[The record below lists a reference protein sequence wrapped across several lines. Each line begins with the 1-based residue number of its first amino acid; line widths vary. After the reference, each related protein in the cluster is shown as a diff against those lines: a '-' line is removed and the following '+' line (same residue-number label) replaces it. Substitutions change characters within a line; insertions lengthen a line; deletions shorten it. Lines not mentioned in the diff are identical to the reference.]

1 MAPNPWERRKPANA
15 ATTARTSPPNRPT
28 QQNRQQGGGNNDRRP
43 PGNNPPRNNGGDRG
57 NNPPMPSTWL
67 DAEQEPQSDNSAS
80 FVEYLRWM
88 RPYDDDKRQKNII
101 NGTKVQILDMAA
113 DEANYGQRLTKLTDR
128 TKLLAGKGNYFE
140 AQCSWRIRVGGHRGP
155 ESILLPAFDA
165 LGMPYI
171 PSSTLRG
178 VARTQAIR
186 EIMTEEGLNWK
197 EAEKRVA
204 PWFGSLEAKGSDRAG
219 KVVFFDAYPLP
230 KQPGLAV
237 DMANNIWKWDNN
249 QLQYSPNPNPFLSLK
264 EPSFLVGIRLASGCD
279 DPEILNRVK
288 KWLQAGLQ
296 AGIGS
301 QVNSGYGQ
309 MLVAGAGKS
318 GDEFFQVKFALE
330 GQLIHGQQ
338 KFTQWNWNDKS
349 DNERN
354 HKWEMRGKA
363 EAEVR
368 AIAFKSMLRY
378 WFRTF
383 ALGVLSPQL
392 VQQWEAKLFGGI
404 NPNREWGWVSVDLS
418 NGKVIQPEPRP
429 NRDGKNDPCGEQ
441 EGILSLHYSA
451 QTPINQRESI
461 KTLLSNLTWM
471 MFRLGGIGQGARR
484 PRYSR
489 KTQDRAP
496 WYRGSTLFPED
507 NDAFWKLPESA
518 KNFRDLFQQR
528 LHGFYTALGQITK
541 QQVNPKQP
549 LALQPVGN
557 HAWLE
562 AVDRNCRIVVLSEP
576 PNNKSNKPYALD
588 VLHKQFHDLENQRF
602 TDAKSLCGGV
612 KKDYYPQNNREVK
625 RDVTPSPIWMADLD
639 EYQVVTVFGA
649 TENPR
654 RNYLQSLG
662 NSAVQ
667 IWPFQ

>member
-1 MAPNPWERRKPANA
+1 MNSKAWEKPKLANA
-15 ATTARTSPPNRPT
+15 AATAKTNPPNKQP
-28 QQNRQQGGGNNDRRP
+28 NKQQGGGNND
-43 PGNNPPRNNGGDRG
+43 NPPK
-57 NNPPMPSTWL
+57 PSPWL

-88 RPYDDDKRQKNII
+88 RPADDPQKD
-101 NGTKVQILDMAA
+101 GTKVQILDMAA

-230 KQPGLAV
+230 KQAGLAV
-237 DMANNIWKWDNN
+237 DMANNIWKWENN

-338 KFTQWNWNDKS
+338 KFTQWNWND
-349 DNERN
+349 RN
-354 HKWEMRGKA
+354 QQWQMRGQA
-363 EAEVR
+363 NAEVR

-392 VQQWEAKLFGGI
+392 VQQWEARLFGGI
-404 NPNREWGWVSVDLS
+404 NPNREWGWVRVDLS

-471 MFRLGGIGQGARR
+471 MFHLGGIGQGARR

-507 NDAFWKLPESA
+507 NDAFWKLPESH
-518 KNFRDLFQQR
+518 KDFRDLFQQR
-528 LHGFYTALGQITK
+528 LQGFYTALGQITK

-549 LALQPVGN
+549 LALQPVSN
-557 HAWLE
+557 HAWRE
-562 AVDRNCRIVVLSEP
+562 AVDRNCRIVVVSKP

-588 VLHKQFHDLENQRF
+588 VLHKQFHDLENQKKF